1 MKFQKGTYFNEAK
14 AYDADKAYAINDV
27 VEFSDSKYIC
37 ILATTNNNPTN
48 AIYWELLSQK
58 GKETVE
64 EFGDQ
69 FNVYNNIEGYW
80 GSVEML
86 KDIVYPF
93 DLNEIKDK
101 KICEIGSGSG
111 RIIKKL
117 NSFKPRKI
125 LAVVPSSAIEVAK
138 FNNKDTSI
146 EFLNIRGQNLSFK
159 EEFDYIFSLGVIH
172 HIPEYEIVCKKIYNS
187 LKFNGKFIIWVYGY
201 ENNEIYLKIFN
212 NLRRVTR
219 IIPDFLLRFLC
230 KILNVS
236 AILYIF
242 LCRLFNLPLKEYF
255 IKIFSKCSFKKR
267 EEIIFDQLNPSFS
280 KYFKKEELES
290 LLINSGFSKIKI
302 NHRHNYSWTA
312 IAEK

>member
-1 MKFQKGTYFNEAK
+1 MGFDNK
-14 AYDADKAYAINDV
+14 
-27 VEFSDSKYIC
+27 
-37 ILATTNNNPTN
+37 P
-48 AIYWELLSQK
+48 
-58 GKETVE
+58 TVE

-69 FNVYNNIEGYW
+69 FTVYNNIDGYW

-86 KDIVYPF
+86 KNTVYPF

-111 RIIKKL
+111 RIIKRL
-117 NSFKPRKI
+117 NSFNPTKI
-125 LAVVPSSAIEVAK
+125 VAVEPSRAIEVAK
-138 FNNKDTSI
+138 RNNKDSSI
-146 EFLNIRGQNLSFK
+146 EFLNIRGQDLAFK

-172 HIPEYEIVCKKIYNS
+172 HIPEYEVVCKKIYNS
-187 LKFNGKFIIWVYGY
+187 LKPNGKFIIWVYGY
-201 ENNEIYLKIFN
+201 ENNQIYLKIFN

-219 IIPDFLLRFLC
+219 IMPDFILRILC
-230 KILNVS
+230 KFLNIS

-242 LCRLFNLPLKEYF
+242 LCKLFNMPLKEYF
-255 IKIFSKCSFKKR
+255 NKVFSKCSFKKR

-290 LLINSGFSKIKI
+290 LLKTSGFSKIKI
-302 NHRHNYSWTA
+302 HHRHNYSWTA